1 MKNRF
6 FLAITTFFIVQ
17 TSFGQNSSLTVDS
30 KIKNVTVFLSGA
42 QISRTATTPLSKG
55 RNELLFKGISPNID
69 KESIQLSGEGKFTI
83 VSVAHQYNFLEETNS
98 KEQVKQLMEQ
108 SKKYKEQIEDLTI
121 QIDVFKAEEQ
131 MLVKNQE
138 IGGSNTGVK
147 ASDLKESVDFQR
159 LRMTEVKSK
168 ILENN
173 RAITKINLEYNKV
186 LKQINELQAKRYDPL
201 SEIVVVVEAFD
212 ATKAEF
218 DLSYFVS
225 SAGWTPSYDLKV
237 EQLNQPINLKYK
249 ASVFQSTGEDW
260 NNIKL
265 TLSTGDPQLGGE
277 KPTISSWY
285 LGQLPPYMVK
295 KEKDA
300 NKNIRQVSGLVYD
313 SNTNEPLIGVT
324 VSVVGTSFGTT
335 TDLDGKYTIAIP
347 IGVSQLTFSYVGYTD
362 ITRNITGNLINVNMI
377 EDAQILE
384 EVVVSAYNFSSQ
396 GAFSAL
402 QDKMAGVKIDS
413 YKKQKS
419 EYKSLGIEEN
429 YQPTTVSF
437 TIEKNY
443 TILSDGKSNS
453 VEIKDVLIP
462 ADYQYYCAPAFD
474 KDAFLTAKII
484 DWESLNLLEGEA
496 NLFFEGTYLGKS
508 LINPMIN
515 TDTMEISLGRDK
527 GILITRV
534 KLKDFS
540 KKQFLGSNRIEQ
552 RTWEI
557 SVRNNKKQPINLIL
571 QDQYPI
577 SNRKEISVERI
588 ENEGA
593 ILDEIEGFLT
603 WNLNIMP
610 STEKKVM
617 FKFLVKYPS
626 NLDIFIP

>member
-1 MKNRF
+1 M
-6 FLAITTFFIVQ
+6 
-17 TSFGQNSSLTVDS
+17 VDS

-313 SNTNEPLIGVT
+313 SNTNEPLIGVY

-335 TDLDGKYTIAIP
+335 TDIDGKYTIAIP

-362 ITRNITGNLINVNMI
+362 ITRNITGNLMNINMLQDGNR
-377 EDAQILE
+377 LE
-384 EVVVSAYNFSSQ
+384 EVVVSASNNFSSMLE
-396 GAFSAL
+396 GSTPGL
-402 QDKMAGVKIDS
+402 YYSSKI
-413 YKKQKS
+413 KKLKS
-419 EYKSLGIEEN
+419 EYKTLGIKEN

-527 GILITRV
+527 GIQITRV

>member
-17 TSFGQNSSLTVDS
+17 TSFGQNSSLAVDS

-277 KPTISSWY
+277 KPIISSWY

-313 SNTNEPLIGVT
+313 SNTNEPLIGVY

-335 TDLDGKYTIAIP
+335 TDIDGKYTIAIP

-402 QDKMAGVKIDS
+402 QGKMAGVKIDS

-462 ADYQYYCAPAFD
+462 AEYQYYSAPAFD

>member
-17 TSFGQNSSLTVDS
+17 TSFGQNSSLAVDS

-362 ITRNITGNLINVNMI
+362 ITRNITGNLMNVNMI

-384 EVVVSAYNFSSQ
+384 EIVVSASNNLSGMLEGSTPGLYYSS
-396 GAFSAL
+396 
-402 QDKMAGVKIDS
+402 KVK
-413 YKKQKS
+413 KLKS

-443 TILSDGKSNS
+443 TILSDGESNS

-527 GILITRV
+527 GIQITRV

>member
-1 MKNRF
+1 M
-6 FLAITTFFIVQ
+6 
-17 TSFGQNSSLTVDS
+17 
-30 KIKNVTVFLSGA
+30 
-42 QISRTATTPLSKG
+42 
-55 RNELLFKGISPNID
+55 
-69 KESIQLSGEGKFTI
+69 
-83 VSVAHQYNFLEETNS
+83 
-98 KEQVKQLMEQ
+98 
-108 SKKYKEQIEDLTI
+108 
-121 QIDVFKAEEQ
+121 
-131 MLVKNQE
+131 
-138 IGGSNTGVK
+138 
-147 ASDLKESVDFQR
+147 
-159 LRMTEVKSK
+159 
-168 ILENN
+168 
-173 RAITKINLEYNKV
+173 
-186 LKQINELQAKRYDPL
+186 
-201 SEIVVVVEAFD
+201 
-212 ATKAEF
+212 
-218 DLSYFVS
+218 
-225 SAGWTPSYDLKV
+225 
-237 EQLNQPINLKYK
+237 
-249 ASVFQSTGEDW
+249 
-260 NNIKL
+260 
-265 TLSTGDPQLGGE
+265 
-277 KPTISSWY
+277 
-285 LGQLPPYMVK
+285 
-295 KEKDA
+295 
-300 NKNIRQVSGLVYD
+300 VYD

-347 IGVSQLTFSYVGYTD
+347 VGVSQLSFSYVGYTD
-362 ITRNITGNLINVNMI
+362 ITRNITSNLMNVNMI
-377 EDAQILE
+377 EDAKILE
-384 EVVVSAYNFSSQ
+384 EIVVSASNNLSGMLEGSAPGVFYSS
-396 GAFSAL
+396 
-402 QDKMAGVKIDS
+402 KI
-413 YKKQKS
+413 KKLKS
-419 EYKSLGIEEN
+419 EYKTLGIKEN

-527 GILITRV
+527 GIQITRV

>member
-17 TSFGQNSSLTVDS
+17 TSFGQNSSLAVDS

-173 RAITKINLEYNKV
+173 RAITKINLEHNKV

-313 SNTNEPLIGVT
+313 SNTNEPLIGVY

-335 TDLDGKYTIAIP
+335 TDIDGKYTIAIP

-362 ITRNITGNLINVNMI
+362 ITRNITGNLMNINMLQDGNR
-377 EDAQILE
+377 LE
-384 EVVVSAYNFSSQ
+384 EVVVSASNNFSSMLE
-396 GAFSAL
+396 GSTPGL
-402 QDKMAGVKIDS
+402 YYSSKVK
-413 YKKQKS
+413 KLKS

-443 TILSDGKSNS
+443 TILSDGESNS

-508 LINPMIN
+508 LINPMIS

>member
-1 MKNRF
+1 
-6 FLAITTFFIVQ
+6 
-17 TSFGQNSSLTVDS
+17 
-30 KIKNVTVFLSGA
+30 
-42 QISRTATTPLSKG
+42 
-55 RNELLFKGISPNID
+55 
-69 KESIQLSGEGKFTI
+69 
-83 VSVAHQYNFLEETNS
+83 
-98 KEQVKQLMEQ
+98 
-108 SKKYKEQIEDLTI
+108 
-121 QIDVFKAEEQ
+121 

-295 KEKDA
+295 GKDA

-313 SNTNEPLIGVT
+313 SNTNEPLIGVY

-335 TDLDGKYTIAIP
+335 TDIDGKYTIAIP

-362 ITRNITGNLINVNMI
+362 ITRNITGNLMNINMLQDGNR
-377 EDAQILE
+377 LE
-384 EVVVSAYNFSSQ
+384 EVVVSASNNFSS
-396 GAFSAL
+396 
-402 QDKMAGVKIDS
+402 M
-413 YKKQKS
+413 
-419 EYKSLGIEEN
+419 
-429 YQPTTVSF
+429 
-437 TIEKNY
+437 
-443 TILSDGKSNS
+443 
-453 VEIKDVLIP
+453 
-462 ADYQYYCAPAFD
+462 
-474 KDAFLTAKII
+474 
-484 DWESLNLLEGEA
+484 LEGSTPG
-496 NLFFEGTYLGKS
+496 LYYSSKVKS
-508 LINPMIN
+508 
-515 TDTMEISLGRDK
+515 
-527 GILITRV
+527 
-534 KLKDFS
+534 
-540 KKQFLGSNRIEQ
+540 
-552 RTWEI
+552 
-557 SVRNNKKQPINLIL
+557 
-571 QDQYPI
+571 
-577 SNRKEISVERI
+577 
-588 ENEGA
+588 
-593 ILDEIEGFLT
+593 
-603 WNLNIMP
+603 
-610 STEKKVM
+610 
-617 FKFLVKYPS
+617 
-626 NLDIFIP
+626 

>member
-6 FLAITTFFIVQ
+6 FLAFTTFFIVQ

-285 LGQLPPYMVK
+285 LGQLPPYMIK

-313 SNTNEPLIGVT
+313 SNTNEPLIGVY

-335 TDLDGKYTIAIP
+335 TDIDGKYTIAIP
-347 IGVSQLTFSYVGYTD
+347 IGVSQLTFSYVGYTV
-362 ITRNITGNLINVNMI
+362 ITRNITSNLMNVNMI

-384 EVVVSAYNFSSQ
+384 EVVVSASNNFSSMLE
-396 GAFSAL
+396 GSTPGL
-402 QDKMAGVKIDS
+402 YYSSKVK
-413 YKKQKS
+413 KLKS

-443 TILSDGKSNS
+443 TILSDGESNS

-527 GILITRV
+527 GIQITRV

>member
-6 FLAITTFFIVQ
+6 FLAFTTFFIVQ
-17 TSFGQNSSLTVDS
+17 TIFGQNSSLAVDS

-285 LGQLPPYMVK
+285 LGQLPPYMIK

-313 SNTNEPLIGVT
+313 SNTNEPLIGVY

-335 TDLDGKYTIAIP
+335 TDIDGKYTIAIP

-362 ITRNITGNLINVNMI
+362 ITRNITGNLMNINMLQDGNR
-377 EDAQILE
+377 LE
-384 EVVVSAYNFSSQ
+384 EVVVSASNNFSSMLE
-396 GAFSAL
+396 GSTPGL
-402 QDKMAGVKIDS
+402 YYSSKVK
-413 YKKQKS
+413 KLKS

-443 TILSDGKSNS
+443 TILSDGESNS

-527 GILITRV
+527 GIQITRV

>member
-17 TSFGQNSSLTVDS
+17 TSFGQNSSLVDS

-313 SNTNEPLIGVT
+313 SNTNEPLIGVY

-335 TDLDGKYTIAIP
+335 TDIDGKYTIAIP

-362 ITRNITGNLINVNMI
+362 ITRNITGNLMNINMLQDGNR
-377 EDAQILE
+377 LE
-384 EVVVSAYNFSSQ
+384 EVVVSASNNFSSMLE
-396 GAFSAL
+396 GSTPGL
-402 QDKMAGVKIDS
+402 YYSSKVK
-413 YKKQKS
+413 KLKS

-443 TILSDGKSNS
+443 TILSDGESNS

-508 LINPMIN
+508 LINPMIS

>member
-1 MKNRF
+1 MLPF
-6 FLAITTFFIVQ
+6 FLVVLKFQ
-17 TSFGQNSSLTVDS
+17 
-30 KIKNVTVFLSGA
+30 VT
-42 QISRTATTPLSKG
+42 
-55 RNELLFKGISPNID
+55 
-69 KESIQLSGEGKFTI
+69 
-83 VSVAHQYNFLEETNS
+83 HQYNFLEETNS

-173 RAITKINLEYNKV
+173 RAITKINLEYNKI

-260 NNIKL
+260 KDIKL

-335 TDLDGKYTIAIP
+335 TDIDGKYTIAIP
-347 IGVSQLTFSYVGYTD
+347 GGVSQLSFSYVGYTD
-362 ITRNITGNLINVNMI
+362 ITRNITGNLMNVNMI
-377 EDAQILE
+377 EDAKILE
-384 EVVVSAYNFSSQ
+384 EIVVSASNNLSGMLEGSAPGVFYSS
-396 GAFSAL
+396 
-402 QDKMAGVKIDS
+402 KI
-413 YKKQKS
+413 KKLKS
-419 EYKSLGIEEN
+419 EYKTLGIKEN

-527 GILITRV
+527 GIQITRV

>member
-6 FLAITTFFIVQ
+6 FLAFTTFFIVQ
-17 TSFGQNSSLTVDS
+17 TSFGQNSSLVDS

-313 SNTNEPLIGVT
+313 SNTNEPLIGVY

-335 TDLDGKYTIAIP
+335 TDIDGKYTIAIP

-362 ITRNITGNLINVNMI
+362 ITRNITGNLMNINMLQDGNR
-377 EDAQILE
+377 LE
-384 EVVVSAYNFSSQ
+384 EVVVSASNNFSSMLE
-396 GAFSAL
+396 GSTPGL
-402 QDKMAGVKIDS
+402 YYSSKVK
-413 YKKQKS
+413 KLKS

-443 TILSDGKSNS
+443 TILSDGESNS

-527 GILITRV
+527 GIQITRV

>member
-17 TSFGQNSSLTVDS
+17 TSFGQNSSLVDS

-285 LGQLPPYMVK
+285 LGQLPPYMIK

-335 TDLDGKYTIAIP
+335 TDIDGKYTIAIP

-384 EVVVSAYNFSSQ
+384 EVVVSASNNLSGMLEGSAPGVFYSS
-396 GAFSAL
+396 
-402 QDKMAGVKIDS
+402 KI
-413 YKKQKS
+413 KKLKS
-419 EYKSLGIEEN
+419 EYKTLGIEEN

-508 LINPMIN
+508 LINPMIS

-527 GILITRV
+527 GIQITRV

>member
-1 MKNRF
+1 MKNKF
-6 FLAITTFFIVQ
+6 FLAIAAIFIVQ
-17 TSFGQNSSLTVDS
+17 MGFGQNSLLTVDS

-83 VSVAHQYNFLEETNS
+83 ISVTHQYNFFEEANS
-98 KEQVKQLMEQ
+98 KEQVKNLMEQ
-108 SKKYKEQIEDLTI
+108 SKKYKEQIEDLSI

-131 MLVKNQE
+131 MLIKNQE
-138 IGGSNTGVK
+138 IAGSNTGVK

-159 LRMTEVKSK
+159 LRMTEVKTK

-212 ATKAEF
+212 ATKAAF

-237 EQLNQPINLKYK
+237 EELNQPINLKYK
-249 ASVFQSTGEDW
+249 ASVFQNTGEDW
-260 NNIKL
+260 KDIKL

-300 NKNIRQVSGLVYD
+300 NKNIRQVSGLIYD

-335 TDLDGKYTIAIP
+335 TDIDGKYTIAIP
-347 IGVSQLTFSYVGYTD
+347 IGVSQLSFSYVGYTY
-362 ITRNITGNLINVNMI
+362 ITRNISGNLMNVNMV
-377 EDAQILE
+377 EEANRFD
-384 EVVVSAYNFSSQ
+384 EVVVSSYSL
-396 GAFSAL
+396 SAL
-402 QDKMAGVKIDS
+402 EDRAPGVYFTPKI
-413 YKKQKS
+413 KKQKS
-419 EYKSLGIEEN
+419 EYKSLGIDEN

-462 ADYQYYCAPAFD
+462 AEYQYYCAPAFD

-484 DWESLNLLEGEA
+484 DWEALNLLEGEA

-508 LINPMIN
+508 IINPMIN

-527 GILITRV
+527 GIQITRV

-593 ILDEIEGFLT
+593 IVSEIEGFLT
-603 WNLNIMP
+603 WNLNLMP
-610 STEKKVM
+610 SSEKKVM

-626 NLDIFIP
+626 NFDILIP

>member
-6 FLAITTFFIVQ
+6 FLAFTTFFIVQ
-17 TSFGQNSSLTVDS
+17 TIFGQNSSLAVDS

-277 KPTISSWY
+277 KPIISSWY

-313 SNTNEPLIGVT
+313 SNTNEPLIGVY

-335 TDLDGKYTIAIP
+335 TDIDGKYTIAIP

-362 ITRNITGNLINVNMI
+362 ITRNITGNLMNINMLQDGNR
-377 EDAQILE
+377 LE
-384 EVVVSAYNFSSQ
+384 EVVVSASNNFSSMLE
-396 GAFSAL
+396 GSTPGL
-402 QDKMAGVKIDS
+402 YYSSKVK
-413 YKKQKS
+413 KLKS

-443 TILSDGKSNS
+443 TILSDGESNS

-527 GILITRV
+527 GIQITRV

>member
-17 TSFGQNSSLTVDS
+17 TSFGQNSSLAVDS

-313 SNTNEPLIGVT
+313 SNTNEPLIGVY

-335 TDLDGKYTIAIP
+335 TDIDGKYTIAIP

-384 EVVVSAYNFSSQ
+384 EVVVSASNNFSSMLE
-396 GAFSAL
+396 GSTPGLFYSS
-402 QDKMAGVKIDS
+402 KVK
-413 YKKQKS
+413 KLKS

-443 TILSDGKSNS
+443 TILSDGESNS

-508 LINPMIN
+508 LINPMIS

-527 GILITRV
+527 GIQITRV

>member
-17 TSFGQNSSLTVDS
+17 TSFGQNSSLAVDS

-313 SNTNEPLIGVT
+313 SNTNEPLIGVY

-335 TDLDGKYTIAIP
+335 TDIDGKYTIAIP

-362 ITRNITGNLINVNMI
+362 ITRNITGNLMNINMLQDGNR
-377 EDAQILE
+377 LE
-384 EVVVSAYNFSSQ
+384 EVVVSASNNFSSMLE
-396 GAFSAL
+396 GSTPGL
-402 QDKMAGVKIDS
+402 YYSSKVK
-413 YKKQKS
+413 KLKS

-443 TILSDGKSNS
+443 TILSDGESNS

>member
-173 RAITKINLEYNKV
+173 RAITKINLEHNKV

-285 LGQLPPYMVK
+285 LGQLPPYMIK

-347 IGVSQLTFSYVGYTD
+347 VGVSQLSFSYVGYTD
-362 ITRNITGNLINVNMI
+362 ITRNITSNLINVNMI

-384 EVVVSAYNFSSQ
+384 EVVVSASNNLSGMLEGSAPGVFYSS
-396 GAFSAL
+396 
-402 QDKMAGVKIDS
+402 KI
-413 YKKQKS
+413 KKLKS
-419 EYKSLGIEEN
+419 EYKTLGIEEN

-508 LINPMIN
+508 LINPMIS

-527 GILITRV
+527 GIQITRV

>member
-17 TSFGQNSSLTVDS
+17 TSFGQNSSLAVDS

-313 SNTNEPLIGVT
+313 SNTNEPLIGVY

-335 TDLDGKYTIAIP
+335 TDIDGKYTIAIP

-362 ITRNITGNLINVNMI
+362 ITRNITGNLMNINMLQDGNR
-377 EDAQILE
+377 LE
-384 EVVVSAYNFSSQ
+384 EVVVSASNNFSSMLE
-396 GAFSAL
+396 GSTPGL
-402 QDKMAGVKIDS
+402 YYSSKVK
-413 YKKQKS
+413 KLKS

-443 TILSDGKSNS
+443 TILSDGESNS

-527 GILITRV
+527 GIQITRV

>member
-17 TSFGQNSSLTVDS
+17 TSFGQNSSLAVDS

-277 KPTISSWY
+277 KPIISSWY

-313 SNTNEPLIGVT
+313 SNTNEPLIGVY

-335 TDLDGKYTIAIP
+335 TDIDGKYTIAIP

-362 ITRNITGNLINVNMI
+362 ITRNITGNLMNINMLQDGNR
-377 EDAQILE
+377 LE
-384 EVVVSAYNFSSQ
+384 EVVVSASNNFSSMLE
-396 GAFSAL
+396 GSTPGL
-402 QDKMAGVKIDS
+402 YYSSKVK
-413 YKKQKS
+413 KLKS
-419 EYKSLGIEEN
+419 EYKTLGIEEN

-527 GILITRV
+527 GIQITRV

>member
-6 FLAITTFFIVQ
+6 FLAFTTFFIVQ
-17 TSFGQNSSLTVDS
+17 TIFGQNSSLAVDS

-313 SNTNEPLIGVT
+313 SNTNEPLIGVY

-335 TDLDGKYTIAIP
+335 TDIDGKYTIAIP

-362 ITRNITGNLINVNMI
+362 ITRNITGNLMNINMLQDGNR
-377 EDAQILE
+377 LE
-384 EVVVSAYNFSSQ
+384 EVVVSASNNFSSMLE
-396 GAFSAL
+396 GSTPGL
-402 QDKMAGVKIDS
+402 YYSSKVK
-413 YKKQKS
+413 KLKS

-443 TILSDGKSNS
+443 TILSDGESNS

-527 GILITRV
+527 GIQITRV

>member
-17 TSFGQNSSLTVDS
+17 TIFGQNSSLAVDS

-285 LGQLPPYMVK
+285 LGQLPPYMIK

-335 TDLDGKYTIAIP
+335 TDIDGKYTIAIP

-384 EVVVSAYNFSSQ
+384 EVVVSASNNLSGMLEGSAPGVFYSS
-396 GAFSAL
+396 
-402 QDKMAGVKIDS
+402 KI
-413 YKKQKS
+413 KKLKS
-419 EYKSLGIEEN
+419 EYKTLGIEEN

-508 LINPMIN
+508 LINPMIS

-527 GILITRV
+527 GIQITRV

>member
-6 FLAITTFFIVQ
+6 FLAFTTFFIVQ
-17 TSFGQNSSLTVDS
+17 TIFGQNSSLAVDS

-313 SNTNEPLIGVT
+313 SNTNEPLIGVY

-335 TDLDGKYTIAIP
+335 TDIDGKYTIAIP

-384 EVVVSAYNFSSQ
+384 EVVVSASNNFSSMLE
-396 GAFSAL
+396 GSTPGL
-402 QDKMAGVKIDS
+402 YYSSKVK
-413 YKKQKS
+413 KLKS

-443 TILSDGKSNS
+443 TILSDGESNS

-527 GILITRV
+527 GIQITRV

>member
-17 TSFGQNSSLTVDS
+17 TSFGQNSSLAVDS

-335 TDLDGKYTIAIP
+335 TDIDGKYTIAIP

-362 ITRNITGNLINVNMI
+362 ITRNITGNLI
-377 EDAQILE
+377 IL
-384 EVVVSAYNFSSQ
+384 VLR
-396 GAFSAL
+396 AL
-402 QDKMAGVKIDS
+402 FLHYKVKW
-413 YKKQKS
+413 Q
-419 EYKSLGIEEN
+419 E
-429 YQPTTVSF
+429 
-437 TIEKNY
+437 
-443 TILSDGKSNS
+443 
-453 VEIKDVLIP
+453 
-462 ADYQYYCAPAFD
+462 
-474 KDAFLTAKII
+474 
-484 DWESLNLLEGEA
+484 
-496 NLFFEGTYLGKS
+496 
-508 LINPMIN
+508 
-515 TDTMEISLGRDK
+515 
-527 GILITRV
+527 
-534 KLKDFS
+534 
-540 KKQFLGSNRIEQ
+540 
-552 RTWEI
+552 
-557 SVRNNKKQPINLIL
+557 
-571 QDQYPI
+571 
-577 SNRKEISVERI
+577 
-588 ENEGA
+588 
-593 ILDEIEGFLT
+593 
-603 WNLNIMP
+603 
-610 STEKKVM
+610 
-617 FKFLVKYPS
+617 
-626 NLDIFIP
+626 

>member
-17 TSFGQNSSLTVDS
+17 TSFGQNSSLAVDS

-313 SNTNEPLIGVT
+313 SNTNEPLIGVY

-335 TDLDGKYTIAIP
+335 TDIDGKYTIAIP

-402 QDKMAGVKIDS
+402 QGKMAGVKIDS

-527 GILITRV
+527 GIQITRV

>member
-17 TSFGQNSSLTVDS
+17 TSFGQNSSLAVDS

-277 KPTISSWY
+277 KPIISSWY

-313 SNTNEPLIGVT
+313 SNTNEPLIGVY

-335 TDLDGKYTIAIP
+335 TDIDGKYTIAIP

-362 ITRNITGNLINVNMI
+362 ITRNITGNLMNINMLQDGNR
-377 EDAQILE
+377 LE
-384 EVVVSAYNFSSQ
+384 EVVVSASNNFSSMLE
-396 GAFSAL
+396 GSTPGL
-402 QDKMAGVKIDS
+402 YYSSKVK
-413 YKKQKS
+413 KLKS

-443 TILSDGKSNS
+443 TILSDGESNS

>member
-17 TSFGQNSSLTVDS
+17 TSFGQNSSLVDS

-313 SNTNEPLIGVT
+313 SNTNEPLIGVY

-335 TDLDGKYTIAIP
+335 TDIDGKYTIAIP

-362 ITRNITGNLINVNMI
+362 ITRNITGNLMNVNMI

-384 EVVVSAYNFSSQ
+384 EVVVSASNNFSSMLE
-396 GAFSAL
+396 GSTPGL
-402 QDKMAGVKIDS
+402 YYSSKVK
-413 YKKQKS
+413 KLKS

-527 GILITRV
+527 GIQITRV

>member
-17 TSFGQNSSLTVDS
+17 TSFGQNSSLAVDS

-277 KPTISSWY
+277 KPIISSWY

-313 SNTNEPLIGVT
+313 SNTNEPLIGVY

-335 TDLDGKYTIAIP
+335 TDIDGKYTIAIP

-362 ITRNITGNLINVNMI
+362 ITRNITGNLMNINMLQDGNR
-377 EDAQILE
+377 LE
-384 EVVVSAYNFSSQ
+384 EVVVSASNNFSSMLE
-396 GAFSAL
+396 GSTPGL
-402 QDKMAGVKIDS
+402 YYSSKVK
-413 YKKQKS
+413 KLKS

-443 TILSDGKSNS
+443 TILSDGESNS

-527 GILITRV
+527 GIQITRV

>member
-6 FLAITTFFIVQ
+6 FLAFTTFFIVQ
-17 TSFGQNSSLTVDS
+17 TSFGQNSSLAVDS

-173 RAITKINLEYNKV
+173 RAITKINLEHNKV

-313 SNTNEPLIGVT
+313 SNTNEPLIGVY

-335 TDLDGKYTIAIP
+335 TDIDGKYTIAIP

-362 ITRNITGNLINVNMI
+362 ITRNITGNLMNINMLQDGNR
-377 EDAQILE
+377 LE
-384 EVVVSAYNFSSQ
+384 EVVVSASNNFSSMLE
-396 GAFSAL
+396 GSTPGL
-402 QDKMAGVKIDS
+402 YYSSKVK
-413 YKKQKS
+413 KLKS

-443 TILSDGKSNS
+443 TILSDGESNS

-527 GILITRV
+527 GIQITRV

>member
-6 FLAITTFFIVQ
+6 FLAFTTFFIVQ
-17 TSFGQNSSLTVDS
+17 TSFGQNSSLAVDS

-313 SNTNEPLIGVT
+313 SNTNEPLIGVY

-335 TDLDGKYTIAIP
+335 TDIDGKYTIAIP

-362 ITRNITGNLINVNMI
+362 ITRNITGNLMNINMLQDGNR
-377 EDAQILE
+377 LE
-384 EVVVSAYNFSSQ
+384 EVVVSASNNFSSMLE
-396 GAFSAL
+396 GSTPGL
-402 QDKMAGVKIDS
+402 YYSSKVK
-413 YKKQKS
+413 KLKS

-443 TILSDGKSNS
+443 TILSDGESNS

-527 GILITRV
+527 GIQITRV

>member
-6 FLAITTFFIVQ
+6 FLAFTTFFIVQ

-285 LGQLPPYMVK
+285 LGQLPPYMIK

-335 TDLDGKYTIAIP
+335 TDIDGKYTIAIP

-384 EVVVSAYNFSSQ
+384 EVVVSASNNLSGMLEGSAPGVFYSS
-396 GAFSAL
+396 
-402 QDKMAGVKIDS
+402 KI
-413 YKKQKS
+413 KKLKS
-419 EYKSLGIEEN
+419 EYKTLGIEEN

-508 LINPMIN
+508 LINPMIS

-527 GILITRV
+527 GIQITRV

>member
-1 MKNRF
+1 ME
-6 FLAITTFFIVQ
+6 
-17 TSFGQNSSLTVDS
+17 SM
-30 KIKNVTVFLSGA
+30 
-42 QISRTATTPLSKG
+42 
-55 RNELLFKGISPNID
+55 LL
-69 KESIQLSGEGKFTI
+69 
-83 VSVAHQYNFLEETNS
+83 
-98 KEQVKQLMEQ
+98 LM
-108 SKKYKEQIEDLTI
+108 T
-121 QIDVFKAEEQ
+121 
-131 MLVKNQE
+131 
-138 IGGSNTGVK
+138 
-147 ASDLKESVDFQR
+147 
-159 LRMTEVKSK
+159 
-168 ILENN
+168 
-173 RAITKINLEYNKV
+173 
-186 LKQINELQAKRYDPL
+186 L

-313 SNTNEPLIGVT
+313 SNTNEPLIGVY

-335 TDLDGKYTIAIP
+335 TDIDGKYTIAIP

-402 QDKMAGVKIDS
+402 QGKMAGVKIDS

-527 GILITRV
+527 GIQITRV

>member
-6 FLAITTFFIVQ
+6 FLAFTTFFIVQ
-17 TSFGQNSSLTVDS
+17 TSFGQNSSLAVDS

-313 SNTNEPLIGVT
+313 SNTNEPLIGVY

-335 TDLDGKYTIAIP
+335 TDIDGKYTIAIP

-362 ITRNITGNLINVNMI
+362 ITRNITGNLMNINMLQDGNR
-377 EDAQILE
+377 LE
-384 EVVVSAYNFSSQ
+384 EVVVSASNNFSSMLE
-396 GAFSAL
+396 GSTPGL
-402 QDKMAGVKIDS
+402 YYSSKVK
-413 YKKQKS
+413 KLKS

-443 TILSDGKSNS
+443 TILSDGESNS

>member
-6 FLAITTFFIVQ
+6 FLAFTTFFIVQ
-17 TSFGQNSSLTVDS
+17 TSFGQNSSLAVDS

-173 RAITKINLEYNKV
+173 RAITKINLEHNKV

-313 SNTNEPLIGVT
+313 SNTNEPLIGVY

-335 TDLDGKYTIAIP
+335 TDIDGKYTIAIP

-362 ITRNITGNLINVNMI
+362 ITRNITGNLMNINMLQDGNR
-377 EDAQILE
+377 LE
-384 EVVVSAYNFSSQ
+384 EVVVSASNNFSSMLE
-396 GAFSAL
+396 GSTPGL
-402 QDKMAGVKIDS
+402 YYSSKVK
-413 YKKQKS
+413 KLKS

-453 VEIKDVLIP
+453 VEIKDVLNS
-462 ADYQYYCAPAFD
+462 C
-474 KDAFLTAKII
+474 
-484 DWESLNLLEGEA
+484 
-496 NLFFEGTYLGKS
+496 
-508 LINPMIN
+508 
-515 TDTMEISLGRDK
+515 
-527 GILITRV
+527 
-534 KLKDFS
+534 
-540 KKQFLGSNRIEQ
+540 
-552 RTWEI
+552 
-557 SVRNNKKQPINLIL
+557 
-571 QDQYPI
+571 
-577 SNRKEISVERI
+577 
-588 ENEGA
+588 
-593 ILDEIEGFLT
+593 
-603 WNLNIMP
+603 
-610 STEKKVM
+610 
-617 FKFLVKYPS
+617 
-626 NLDIFIP
+626 